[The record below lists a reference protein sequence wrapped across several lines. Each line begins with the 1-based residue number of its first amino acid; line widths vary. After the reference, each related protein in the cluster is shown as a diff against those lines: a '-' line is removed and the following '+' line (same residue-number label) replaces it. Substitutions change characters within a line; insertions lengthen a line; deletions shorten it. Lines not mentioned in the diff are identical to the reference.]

1 MEAVTIPQINNAI
14 NHHRPILNLLKIFV
28 EQNANPQDSPNL
40 TNSLRDDLDP
50 LSELLRTKRERPLL
64 HLLLE
69 TFKILLR
76 KEENRT
82 SLPPL
87 VLKSILSILKDDS
100 SNSRIRAACSNVLL
114 NATFEKKNVL
124 FLLSHKHN
132 GVHILLNNLRTSSD
146 TKEKVSLA
154 GALQSICFV
163 PEGPDG
169 MRRLEAESLFV
180 KLLVSSSGLKFISRI
195 SGVLH
200 NLSVDSR
207 SSSVIRKIG
216 GIQPIV
222 NLLKYVSDPS
232 IIVSASGALQNL
244 ARSEETSRLEIL
256 SSVDLFPYLSQLL
269 FSSNPELQS
278 CAVGVLL
285 SVLKEKDA
293 AAASVKQILSDCVAL
308 GSLHSALFDL
318 DDSP

>member
-1 MEAVTIPQINNAI
+1 MIIILFHGFVVVVDRRPFLFRVSEVSEVPCTKGPLTIIKQMEAVTIPQINNAI

-132 GVHILLNNLRTSSD
+132 GVHILLNNFRVT
-146 TKEKVSLA
+146 
-154 GALQSICFV
+154 CRFM
-163 PEGPDG
+163 P
-169 MRRLEAESLFV
+169 
-180 KLLVSSSGLKFISRI
+180 
-195 SGVLH
+195 
-200 NLSVDSR
+200 
-207 SSSVIRKIG
+207 
-216 GIQPIV
+216 IQ
-222 NLLKYVSDPS
+222 
-232 IIVSASGALQNL
+232 II
-244 ARSEETSRLEIL
+244 
-256 SSVDLFPYLSQLL
+256 
-269 FSSNPELQS
+269 
-278 CAVGVLL
+278 
-285 SVLKEKDA
+285 
-293 AAASVKQILSDCVAL
+293 
-308 GSLHSALFDL
+308 
-318 DDSP
+318 